1 MFKTIHHQDITVA
14 YYGPQP
20 FFLATTPK
28 TIECLL
34 TSSSNLNK
42 AFLYNMMRPWVGN
55 GILIMEKEKW
65 RSRRK
70 VIAPAF
76 HSRILDTYAPVM
88 NRRARE
94 MVRRLEAMV
103 GNGFFDVL
111 PAVRLAGFGILFET
125 ALGVQIDEAEVQR
138 LRLLEINDEIGASI
152 IARMLNIAHWLDAIY
167 NLTQAS
173 KDFRKNVKFIHDY
186 NRRIVKQR
194 LAEYKAGKVAA
205 DSKKSL
211 LDLLIHMHVVDG
223 TLTEEE
229 VKNEVTSIFIGG
241 FETTASSITFTLFLL
256 GNHPEVQAKVQEEID
271 ELFADDT
278 DRDVTIEDTKKMQ
291 YLECVVKESM
301 RLYPPVPLIA
311 RTVDEDMKVG
321 EYTIPKGSAAVAGI
335 YFIQRHPRFFDEPDK
350 FMPERFLDTKE
361 KCPFLYIPFSAGLRN
376 CTGQKFADLEDK
388 ILLAQIMRRFTVT
401 SKLRMEELQLSLEVV
416 LKATQGIEI
425 QLHPR
430 DKPPRPQ

>member
-1 MFKTIHHQDITVA
+1 
-14 YYGPQP
+14 
-20 FFLATTPK
+20 
-28 TIECLL
+28 
-34 TSSSNLNK
+34 
-42 AFLYNMMRPWVGN
+42 MM
-55 GILIMEKEKW
+55 
-65 RSRRK
+65 
-70 VIAPAF
+70 
-76 HSRILDTYAPVM
+76 
-88 NRRARE
+88 
-94 MVRRLEAMV
+94 
-103 GNGFFDVL
+103 
-111 PAVRLAGFGILFET
+111 
-125 ALGVQIDEAEVQR
+125 
-138 LRLLEINDEIGASI
+138 
-152 IARMLNIAHWLDAIY
+152 NIAHWLDAIY

-186 NRRIVKQR
+186 NRR
-194 LAEYKAGKVAA
+194 
-205 DSKKSL
+205 
-211 LDLLIHMHVVDG
+211 
-223 TLTEEE
+223 
-229 VKNEVTSIFIGG
+229 G

-291 YLECVVKESM
+291 YLECVVKASM
-301 RLYPPVPLIA
+301 EARNTCALKIDICILIRVFTVGSFPP
-311 RTVDEDMKVG
+311 VG